1 MTGDPKHQI
10 IDYEILHFISKHYQI
25 HCHSLK
31 QFYLVRLNW
40 AMVVDSNVIGSMLS
54 SEIDNQRDMLKKQLA
69 ISCTVPIMILRDSST
84 LSHTNNM
91 ITITAILVF
100 KKAATAAIS
109 ELSDFFPCDNSRKCL
124 FIEIHGIIS
133 L

>member
-1 MTGDPKHQI
+1 
-10 IDYEILHFISKHYQI
+10 
-25 HCHSLK
+25 
-31 QFYLVRLNW
+31 
-40 AMVVDSNVIGSMLS
+40 MVVDSNVIGSMLS

-109 ELSDFFPCDNSRKCL
+109 EISDFFPLR
-124 FIEIHGIIS
+124 
-133 L
+133 